1 MLYEA
6 FKRRKNTTLLKRFV
20 LWTTEFHQHMAKSH
34 DNELLQSVSLL
45 SCIASEKTTHF
56 AQRNPKKFDLI

>member
-20 LWTTEFHQHMAKSH
+20 LRTTEFHQHMPKSTTSYKICEH
-34 DNELLQSVSLL
+34 VELHNQQKSYSP
-45 SCIASEKTTHF
+45 SPTESKEI
-56 AQRNPKKFDLI
+56 